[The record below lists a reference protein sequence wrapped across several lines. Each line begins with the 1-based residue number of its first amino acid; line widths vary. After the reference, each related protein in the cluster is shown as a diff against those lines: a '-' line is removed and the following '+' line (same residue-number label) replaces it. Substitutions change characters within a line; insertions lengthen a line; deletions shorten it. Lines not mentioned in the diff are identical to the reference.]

1 MPVSTKH
8 QSFISVGTGLVHPSV
23 HTKSHLHAL
32 KLQQVLT
39 PDSLLPIL
47 SGTSSLKDRQ
57 IAQSPCISKWLK
69 CLHHYFLPH
78 LISNTDAKREV
89 SSVIM
94 YVFHPNSW
102 HRHSISWFQFM
113 GAPYAEQ
120 QYLKCLS
127 VSGKVCCA
135 YVITL
140 NKAYQL
146 SKAPI
151 GSVKYIGST

>member
-8 QSFISVGTGLVHPSV
+8 QSFILVGTGLVHSSV

-32 KLQQVLT
+32 KLQQVLA
-39 PDSLLPIL
+39 PDSLLPTL
-47 SGTSSLKDRQ
+47 AGTSSFKDRQ
-57 IAQSPCISKWLK
+57 IAQSPCIPKWLK
-69 CLHHYFLPH
+69 YLHHYFIPH
-78 LISNTDAKREV
+78 LIFNTDAKREV
-89 SSVIM
+89 SSVLL

-102 HRHSISWFQFM
+102 HRHSTSWFQFI

-127 VSGKVCCA
+127 VSEKVCCA

-146 SKAPI
+146 SKAAI
-151 GSVKYIGST
+151 ESVKYIDST